1 MDKKARGGLT
11 FKIMGILFGTM
22 LVMLLFSILAIR
34 SAVTRSASFFV
45 EHELNVAVYGLNAM
59 LNAEDSGDYV
69 YENGVL
75 TKGSYNITENMKIFD
90 DYRANNDVEITL
102 FIGDTRVATSL
113 VDRAGNRMVGTQ
125 ADSSIAEEVYGRG
138 GTYRV
143 DGVSIDGRDYY
154 VMYKPLVQPGS
165 GEIVGMLFA
174 GISDMEINL
183 LYKRNLT
190 SNIVFMICIILLSL
204 VAETFFVRRL
214 VGAIGVA
221 VHNLDKVAS
230 GEMSVT
236 LADKLANRKDEVGNI
251 ARSLRSLV
259 TNISAIVRKVKNT
272 SKELDDCS
280 REFNTSFD
288 SINETIKGIDI
299 AVDEIANGATSQA
312 GETQKVS
319 QDVVNIGE
327 AITTT
332 SDNVDNLKNSTAL
345 MEKIN
350 KDVKETLEK
359 LVEITEQTRHSIEDI
374 KTQTDVTN
382 KSAMK
387 IREAT
392 SLIADVANQTNL
404 LSLNASIEAARAGE
418 HGKGFAVVAEEI
430 RVLADQSR
438 ETTEKIED
446 IVANLIDNSNT
457 SVSTMNKVME
467 VIEEQGAKL
476 NATQDS
482 FNKLNGEIVVVGGAV
497 DNITEEIK
505 HLDSLKDSVIGG
517 VESLA
522 AISEEYAA
530 STQETSASMV
540 QLRQY
545 VEQCTGMT
553 KRMVEMSG
561 ELSETTNSFK
571 LQSE

>member
-11 FKIMGILFGTM
+11 LKIVGILFGPM
-22 LVMLLFSILAIR
+22 LIMLLFAILALR
-34 SAVTRSASFFV
+34 SVVTKSARFFV

-59 LNAEDSGDYV
+59 LNAEDPGDYV

-75 TKGSYNITENMKIFD
+75 TKGSFNITDNMRIFD

-102 FIGDTRVATSL
+102 FIGDTRIATSL
-113 VDRAGNRMVGTQ
+113 IDKAGNRMVGTQ
-125 ADSSIAEEVYGRG
+125 ADSKIAGEVYGKG
-138 GTYRV
+138 GTYME
-143 DGVSIDGRDYY
+143 DGVSIDGRKYY
-154 VMYKPLVQPGS
+154 VMYKPLVQPSS
-165 GEIVGMLFA
+165 GETIGMLFA

-183 LYKRNLT
+183 LYQKTLT
-190 SNIVFMICIILLSL
+190 SNIIFMICIILLSL
-204 VAETFFVRRL
+204 VVETLFVRHL
-214 VGAIGVA
+214 VAAIGSA

-230 GEMSVT
+230 GEMSIT
-236 LADKLANRKDEVGNI
+236 FADKLANRRDEVGNI
-251 ARSLRSLV
+251 ARSLRALV
-259 TNISAIVRKVKNT
+259 NNISAIVRKVINT

-280 REFNTSFD
+280 KEFNTSFD

-332 SDNVDNLKNSTAL
+332 SDNVNNLKNSTAL

-482 FNKLNGEIVVVGGAV
+482 FSKLNGEIVVVGGAV

-571 LQSE
+571 LQAE

>member
-11 FKIMGILFGTM
+11 FKILGILFGPM
-22 LVMLLFSILAIR
+22 LIMLLFSILALR
-34 SAVTRSASFFV
+34 SAVTKSASFFV

-59 LNAEDSGDYV
+59 LDAEDSGDYV

-102 FIGDTRVATSL
+102 FIGDMRIATSL
-113 VDRAGNRMVGTQ
+113 IDRNGNRMVGTQ
-125 ADSSIAEEVYGRG
+125 ADSKIAEEVYGRG
-138 GTYRV
+138 GTYRA
-143 DGVSIDGRDYY
+143 DNVSIDGRKYY
-154 VMYKPLVQPGS
+154 VMYKPLMQPGS

-190 SNIVFMICIILLSL
+190 SSIIFMTCIILLSL
-204 VAETFFVRRL
+204 VMETFFVKRL
-214 VGAIGVA
+214 VAAIGVA

-230 GEMSVT
+230 GEMNIT
-236 LADKLANRKDEVGNI
+236 LADKFANRKDEVGNI

-259 TNISAIVRKVKNT
+259 NNISAIVRKVKNT

-332 SDNVDNLKNSTAL
+332 SDNVGNLKSSTAL
-345 MEKIN
+345 MEQIN

-359 LVEITEQTRHSIEDI
+359 LVEITEQTRRSIEDI

-446 IVANLIDNSNT
+446 IVASLIDNSNT

-482 FNKLNGEIVVVGGAV
+482 FNRLDGEIVVVGDAV

>member
-11 FKIMGILFGTM
+11 FKILGILFGPM
-22 LVMLLFSILAIR
+22 LIMLLFSILALR
-34 SAVTRSASFFV
+34 SAVTKSASFFV

-59 LNAEDSGDYV
+59 LDAEDSGDYV

-102 FIGDTRVATSL
+102 FIGDMRIATSL
-113 VDRAGNRMVGTQ
+113 IDRNGNRMVGTQ
-125 ADSSIAEEVYGRG
+125 ADSKIAEEVYGRG
-138 GTYRV
+138 GTYRA
-143 DGVSIDGRDYY
+143 DNVSIDGRKYY
-154 VMYKPLVQPGS
+154 VMYKPLMQPGS

-190 SNIVFMICIILLSL
+190 SSIIFMTCIILLSL
-204 VAETFFVRRL
+204 VMETFFVKRL
-214 VGAIGVA
+214 VAAIGVA

-230 GEMSVT
+230 GEMNIT
-236 LADKLANRKDEVGNI
+236 LADKFANRKDEVGNI

-259 TNISAIVRKVKNT
+259 NNISAIVRKVKNT

-332 SDNVDNLKNSTAL
+332 SDNVGNLKNSTAL
-345 MEKIN
+345 MEQIN

-359 LVEITEQTRHSIEDI
+359 LVEITEQTRRSIEDI

-446 IVANLIDNSNT
+446 IVASLIDNSNT

-482 FNKLNGEIVVVGGAV
+482 FNRLDGEIVVVGDAV

-505 HLDSLKDSVIGG
+505 NLDSLKDSVIGG